1 MSDYEIFLGFGIITA
16 FNAFVALVVVYQQL
30 VIMRLNAAV
39 RYLLLKEAD
48 Q

>member
-1 MSDYEIFLGFGIITA
+1 MSSYEIFLGFGIITA
-16 FNAFVALVVVYQQL
+16 FNAFIAIIVVYQQL

-39 RYLLLKEAD
+39 RYLLRKEAG